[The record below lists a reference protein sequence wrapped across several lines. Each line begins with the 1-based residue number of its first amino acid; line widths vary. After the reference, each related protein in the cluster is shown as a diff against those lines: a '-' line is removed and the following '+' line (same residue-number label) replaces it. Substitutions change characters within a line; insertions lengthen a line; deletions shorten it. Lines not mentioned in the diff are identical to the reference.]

1 LIFSAMPGK
10 QGLYD
15 PETEQDSCGVAMV
28 ADIRGRR
35 SHGIVTDGLAAL
47 TNLDHRGAAGAEP
60 TSGDGAG
67 ILLQLPD
74 ALLRA
79 EAGFELPAPDERGRH
94 TYAAGIAFLPQDAE
108 QRRKAV
114 ELAERIAVEE
124 GLEVLGWREVPVDA
138 DRADIGPTARSVM
151 PHFAMLFVTGESDS
165 AQLTVCDASGVA
177 TLPLN
182 AASLALIGSAPL
194 DTAVASAEPAV
205 AAQAEALLGQRLPI
219 AQQAERWLQAARA
232 PWDLAQFDLASSGRA
247 RAGKKFS
254 AWLQALRHAP
264 QWRAARWGAVVL
276 VLAQLVGLNAW
287 AWKER
292 NALDT
297 KRSTINAMLTQTF
310 PSVKLVVDA
319 PLQMAREVAALQ
331 QSTGGVA
338 SLDLE
343 PMLAVLGASLP
354 PGRVPTALDYSAGQ
368 LRLRG
373 LNLSATEIAS
383 LTSTMAARGYTV
395 RGEGD
400 FLLVQAEAGK

>member
-1 LIFSAMPGK
+1 MPELIVCPPLSRLQGAAEHGWALAADDGRTLLSHGSAPLALLPASSEVTLLMPGTALSWHAVSLPPGNLGGAARLRSVLD
-10 QGLYD
+10 GLLEERLLD
-15 PETEQDSCGVAMV
+15 EPESLHFALEPGAKPGATVWVAASQRIALRAAV
-28 ADIRGRR
+28 QALESAGRR
-35 SHGIVTDGLAAL
+35 VTRIVPEFAPQPTD
-47 TNLDHRGAAGAEP
+47 
-60 TSGDGAG
+60 
-67 ILLQLPD
+67 
-74 ALLRA
+74 
-79 EAGFELPAPDERGRH
+79 AP
-94 TYAAGIAFLPQDAE
+94 
-108 QRRKAV
+108 
-114 ELAERIAVEE
+114 
-124 GLEVLGWREVPVDA
+124 
-138 DRADIGPTARSVM
+138 
-151 PHFAMLFVTGESDS
+151 AMLFVTGESDS

-292 NALDT
+292 NALDS
-297 KRSTINAMLTQTF
+297 KRSTINTMLTQTF

-338 SLDLE
+338 ALDLE

-383 LTSTMAARGYTV
+383 LTSTMAARAYTV